1 MDRFEIRLSGEG
13 GQGLVLAG
21 AILAEAAG
29 IYGGK
34 YIAYTQSYGPE
45 SRGGGCRADLVV
57 SDEPVDYP
65 ICTQLDVLLCLTQK
79 ACDKYWP
86 SLKPGAL
93 LIVDSTRVTRLPSG
107 SFEVASLPILQTA
120 KRKLG
125 REVVANM
132 VCLGVIGKLIN
143 LIAPEALR
151 QAVVARAPK
160 GTESIN
166 QRALAAGY
174 ALAEDEVWVRDH
186 RQSRSLT
193 TPGSELARRSQ
204 PH

>member
-1 MDRFEIRLSGEG
+1 MDRCEIRLSGEG

-86 SLKPGAL
+86 SLKKGGL
-93 LIVDSTRVTRLPSG
+93 LVVDSARVTRLPSG

-132 VCLGVIGKLIN
+132 VCLG
-143 LIAPEALR
+143 LIAKLSGLVTLEELKQALM
-151 QAVVARAPK
+151 ARVPK
-160 GTESIN
+160 GTEEIN
-166 QRALAAGY
+166 QRGLEAGY
-174 ALAEDEVWVRDH
+174 ALV
-186 RQSRSLT
+186 QSPSTEPTATLW
-193 TPGSELARRSQ
+193 
-204 PH
+204 